1 MTISTRAPGSQHPP
15 NPFPFLEPPQ
25 KPDELGRLGHHRV
38 LKLLGGGGMGMVFLA
53 EDPRLQRYVA
63 LKVMRPELAL
73 NTVARQRFLREA
85 RAIAA
90 IRNEH
95 IIAIHDI
102 DEVKEVPYFAADLL
116 QGMPLDVYLEQEPSM
131 SAAAVIELGLQIARG
146 LEAAHKSGL
155 VHRDIKPANIWLEP
169 KDNEFKPRSASG
181 DTTAVTSPRSALGIS
196 NFGFRVKILDFGLSR
211 PAEESASLTQCGMI
225 VGTPT
230 YMAPEQAD
238 SMPADIRSDLFSLGC
253 VLYEAASGKRTFD
266 GNSVISVLKAT
277 AVQDPKPLHEIAP
290 AVPVLVSRLVMRLLA
305 KDPNRRPQSATELI
319 QALQNVAGK
328 LGYTKRAPINR
339 QTTIASPRWF
349 QTTNFQLLAVAFGIV
364 LVGFL
369 WLAPDWV
376 PRPFALSAHDKPTSK
391 AGHAPTGGVRG
402 ITDDEIIVGVS
413 APFSG
418 PARDLGREMEIGIQ
432 TCFRQVN
439 ADGGIAHRKLSLV
452 ALDDRYDPDR
462 ALANMNKLYED
473 HGVFAVLGNVGTPTA
488 EKTVPYALHKKMV
501 YFGAFTGAAALRKDP
516 PDRYV
521 FNYCA
526 SFQEEAAAAVKYLLR
541 VKNISADQIAVFA
554 EEGSYG
560 DSAFAAVSKTL
571 RQQERRPEQVIRV
584 GHKRNSSDVH
594 AAAAE
599 ILRHEEVHAVIM
611 ASTYRPAAAFIRQ
624 LKDANR
630 DLVFINLSCVGSD
643 SLAEELR
650 QLGSNYPTGIIV
662 MQGVPQP
669 DSESSTVLQYRE
681 QVHTYYPN
689 EEPSYVSLEGYV
701 DAMLF
706 VEGLRRTAPNLTTE
720 NLVTALETIR
730 DLDIGLGTPLR
741 FGPSEHQASHK
752 VWGTILD
759 NAGHFQP
766 LELE

>member
-1 MTISTRAPGSQHPP
+1 MTISTRAPGSQHAA

-25 KPDELGRLGHHRV
+25 KQDELGRLGHYRV

-63 LKVMRPELAL
+63 LKVMRPELAQ

-102 DEVKEVPYFAADLL
+102 DEVKEVPFFAADLL

-131 SAAAVIELGLQIARG
+131 SPSAVIELGLQIARG

-169 KDNEFKPRSASG
+169 RDGDFKPRSGSG
-181 DTTAVTSPRSALGIS
+181 ETTAVTSPRSALGIS

-211 PAEESASLTQCGMI
+211 PAEEGASLTQCGMI

-238 SMPADIRSDLFSLGC
+238 SMPADLRSDLFSLGC

-277 AVQDPKPLHEIAP
+277 ALQDPRPLHEIIP
-290 AVPVLVSRLVMRLLA
+290 AIPVPLSRLIMRLLA

-319 QALQNVAGK
+319 VSLQNVALK
-328 LGYTKRAPINR
+328 LGYTNGAAADGRNAMLTR
-339 QTTIASPRWF
+339 RWF
-349 QTTNFQLLAVAFGIV
+349 QATNFQLVVVALGV
-364 LVGFL
+364 LLVAFL

-376 PRPFALSAHDKPTSK
+376 PRPFALSARDKQANK
-391 AGHAPTGGVRG
+391 ASHAPTGGVRG
-402 ITDDEIIVGVS
+402 ITDDEIVVGVS
-413 APFSG
+413 APFTG
-418 PARDLGREMEIGIQ
+418 PAQDLGREMEIGIQ

-439 ADGGIAHRKLSLV
+439 ADGGIAHHKLRLV
-452 ALDDRYDPDR
+452 ALDDHYDPDR

-488 EKTVPYALHKKMV
+488 EKTVPYALHKKMI

-521 FNYCA
+521 FNYRA

-541 VKNISADQIAVFA
+541 VKNVSADQIAVFA
-554 EEGSYG
+554 EEGPYG
-560 DSAFAAVSKTL
+560 DAAFAAVSKTL
-571 RQQERRPEQVIRV
+571 RQQEHRPEQVIHV
-584 GHKRNSSDVH
+584 GHKRNSSDVN

-599 ILRHEEVHAVIM
+599 ILHHQELHAVII

-624 LKDANR
+624 LKEANR
-630 DLVFINLSCVGSD
+630 DLTFINLSCVGSD

-650 QLGSNYPTGIIV
+650 QSGPNYPTGVIV

-669 DSESSTVLQYRE
+669 DSESSSVLQFCE
-681 QVHTYYPN
+681 QLHTYYPN
-689 EEPSYVSLEGYV
+689 AEPNYVSLEGYI

-706 VEGLRRTAPNLTTE
+706 VEGLRRAAPNLTTE